1 MSPELR
7 ADIAGFYAF
16 CTKRTWQQQHEPIS
30 QVTADKYVDHLR
42 RGAARFP
49 SPT

>member
-7 ADIAGFYAF
+7 EDIDGFLAF

-42 RGAARFP
+42 CGPAQGL
-49 SPT
+49 